1 MEDGKPKGIF
11 NKKWILIILALI
23 IIIAGVVFLLTPKID
38 TDIECSGVDYSNPN
52 GTGEIHIFL
61 RYTDHSNDTPKRIE
75 IENKTILVN
84 LTDEQNVTREYNLT
98 TDGWGEGYIE
108 NLKNGTYKVS
118 AIFPGDNKY
127 KQSIENDEVTIKYF
141 EPLHVTT
148 NNTTYYKYNYTTQPK
163 YQTRYVVRYVY
174 V

>member
-61 RYTDHSNDTPKRIE
+61 SYTDHSNDTPKRIE

-98 TDGWGEGYIE
+98 TDGWGKDI
-108 NLKNGTYKVS
+108 
-118 AIFPGDNKY
+118 
-127 KQSIENDEVTIKYF
+127 
-141 EPLHVTT
+141 
-148 NNTTYYKYNYTTQPK
+148 
-163 YQTRYVVRYVY
+163 
-174 V
+174 